1 MKTTMMILAA
11 MMTLAAQGPSQR
23 VTANVPFPFEARG
36 VAMPAGAYELVPGA
50 NQAIYHLREL
60 ATGRTIALLTQSN
73 TDNRYG
79 KAWLLFKK
87 YGDKHFL
94 NALATG
100 GTIAVEVGASKRQRE
115 MAKVAAGETVVTKA
129 E

>member
-1 MKTTMMILAA
+1 
-11 MMTLAAQGPSQR
+11 
-23 VTANVPFPFEARG
+23 
-36 VAMPAGAYELVPGA
+36 MPAGAYEVVPGA

-100 GTIAVEVGASKRQRE
+100 GNIAVEVGASKRQRE
-115 MAKVAAGETVVTKA
+115 MAKLAAGETVVTKA